1 MKKIIALLLVAV
13 MAVSV
18 FAACGSNGGDTNNG
32 GANGAAA
39 PADSIEVLNT
49 IWGAYTDEDKLF
61 SIVGGDGEDM
71 SMDAPGKVD
80 DLENLQYT
88 VYVPAE
94 EVINVADAAFMQ
106 HAMNANTFSCGVM
119 KLAEGVDAET
129 FATTMKDAILN
140 NQWMCG
146 FPEKLVIAQI
156 ADNYILVAFGLN
168 DAIAPFQTK
177 LAEAYADANVLFVED
192 IL

>member
-18 FAACGSNGGDTNNG
+18 FAACGSKTETNNG
-32 GANGAAA
+32 GNDAAA
-39 PADSIEVLNT
+39 PADSLEVLST
-49 IWGAYTDEDKLF
+49 IWGKYSDEEKF
-61 SIVGGDGEDM
+61 PIIGSTGENM
-71 SMDAPGKVD
+71 TMDIPGKVD
-80 DLENLQYT
+80 NLEDLQYT

-106 HAMNANTFSCGVM
+106 HAMNANTFSCGAM
-119 KLAEGVDAET
+119 KLAEGVDAQT
-129 FATTMKDAILN
+129 FATTMKDAVLN
-140 NQWMCG
+140 TQWMCG
-146 FPEKLVIAQI
+146 FPEKLVVAQI
-156 ADNYILVAFGLN
+156 ADEYILVAFGLN
-168 DAIAPFQTK
+168 DAMTPFQTK